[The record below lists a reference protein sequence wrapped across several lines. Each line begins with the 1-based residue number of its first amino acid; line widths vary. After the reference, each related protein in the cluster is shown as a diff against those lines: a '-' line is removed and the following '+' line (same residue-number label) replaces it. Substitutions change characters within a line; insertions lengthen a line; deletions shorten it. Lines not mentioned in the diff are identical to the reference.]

1 MPSDIMLNE
10 ENLVATLEQSLRQ
23 TKNAQ
28 GRLMGRLREVEAEA
42 DNLRNEIDA
51 LENSAQKTK
60 EAIDSILAT
69 MGASNSSW
77 KVNTKKQQF
86 EDDDYELE
94 KETRRHNQINLRNQ
108 NNQNNQNNR
117 NNSVAYLNDQ
127 RNNRYR
133 NVSSMNSN
141 NYEPKNNRFADR
153 TITQACTLL
162 LRDASSPLHVNELYN
177 LLREGGFEFKGNNPT
192 ISIAVSLNRNRRF
205 CKVAPGTF
213 DLVMRD
219 ASQVAS

>member
-1 MPSDIMLNE
+1 MVNE

-28 GRLMGRLREVEAEA
+28 NRLMGRLREVESEA
-42 DNLRNEIDA
+42 DNLRAEIGA
-51 LENSAQKTK
+51 LENSALKTK

-69 MGASNSSW
+69 MGASNTSW
-77 KVNTKKQQF
+77 KVNPKKPQYE
-86 EDDDYELE
+86 EDDYQLE
-94 KETRRHNQINLRNQ
+94 RESRRHNQINL
-108 NNQNNQNNR
+108 NNQNNNR
-117 NNSVAYLNDQ
+117 NNSIAYLNDS

-133 NVSSMNSN
+133 NNVSGINSG
-141 NYEPKNNRFADR
+141 YEPKNNRFADR

-162 LRDASSPLHVNELYN
+162 LRDASSPMHVAELYN
-177 LLREGGFEFKGNNPT
+177 LLREGGFEFKGNNPQ

-219 ASQVAS
+219 ASQRDREAAS

>member
-1 MPSDIMLNE
+1 MLNE

-28 GRLMGRLREVEAEA
+28 GRLMGRLREAEAEA
-42 DNLRNEIDA
+42 DNLRNEIEA

-60 EAIDSILAT
+60 EAIDSILAS
-69 MGASNSSW
+69 MGSSNASW
-77 KVNTKKQQF
+77 KINKKPQY
-86 EDDDYELE
+86 EEDDYELE
-94 KETRRHNQINLRNQ
+94 KETRRHSQITLRNQ
-108 NNQNNQNNR
+108 NNSNNNR
-117 NNSVAYLNDQ
+117 NNSVAYLNDS
-127 RNNRYR
+127 RNNRY
-133 NVSSMNSN
+133 NNLSSINS
-141 NYEPKNNRFADR
+141 NYEPKSNRFADR

-162 LRDASSPLHVNELYN
+162 LRDASAPLHVNELYN

>member
-1 MPSDIMLNE
+1 
-10 ENLVATLEQSLRQ
+10 LVATLEQSLRQ

-28 GRLMGRLREVEAEA
+28 NRLMGRLREVESEA
-42 DNLRNEIDA
+42 DNLRTEIGA
-51 LENSAQKTK
+51 LENSALKTK

-69 MGASNSSW
+69 MGASDTSW
-77 KVNTKKQQF
+77 KINPKKPQY
-86 EDDDYELE
+86 EEDDYELE
-94 KETRRHNQINLRNQ
+94 KETRRHNQIKL
-108 NNQNNQNNR
+108 NNQNNNQNNNSR
-117 NNSVAYLNDQ
+117 NNSVAYLNDS

-133 NVSSMNSN
+133 NVSSLNSN
-141 NYEPKNNRFADR
+141 AYEPKNNRFADR

-162 LRDASSPLHVNELYN
+162 LRDASAPMHVGELYN
-177 LLREGGFEFKGNNPT
+177 LLREGGFEFKGNNPQ

-219 ASQVAS
+219 ASQREAS